1 MGLGKLTDFIGGF
14 ACFIFCVLSCWC
26 FRSASQT
33 VGIVPPSITNSLPV
47 MAEALSDARKAT
59 SSATSSG
66 LFGPPKR
73 NSAKHVHQLLP
84 GRLIVSF
91 CPCPPFAESFS
102 VAASVS
108 MKPGETVTTRI
119 PLGLTSFD
127 KALL

>member
-1 MGLGKLTDFIGGF
+1 MGFGRLSDFVAGF
-14 ACFIFCVLSCWC
+14 ACFIFVSFLVGVVL
-26 FRSASQT
+26 FSQT

-66 LFGPPKR
+66 RLGRPKGMPPIM
-73 NSAKHVHQLLP
+73 S
-84 GRLIVSF
+84 ISF
-91 CPCPPFAESFS
+91 CRAAVQSLLS
-102 VAASVS
+102 WSAILWIILVAASVS
-108 MKPGETVTTRI
+108 VKPGETVTTRI